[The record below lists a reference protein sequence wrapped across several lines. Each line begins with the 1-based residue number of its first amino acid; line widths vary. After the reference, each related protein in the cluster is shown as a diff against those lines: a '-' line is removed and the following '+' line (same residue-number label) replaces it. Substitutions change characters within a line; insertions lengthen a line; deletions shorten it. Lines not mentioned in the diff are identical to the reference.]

1 VKLSILIPTF
11 NEEATIEQ
19 LLHRIAAI
27 SFPIEVELVVVD
39 DLSQDQTFSIERRFQ
54 ETAPQ
59 IPVQIFRNPVNQGKG
74 TSIATGL
81 QHATGDVIIVQDGDL
96 EYHPEEIPKLLA
108 PLLAKE
114 AEVVYGSRFLQHR
127 WPAGMAW
134 RNHVA
139 NRLLTWLAN
148 RLCRLRLTD
157 AYTCYK
163 LMPRD
168 LLKELQIEARG
179 FEWEAEVTAKL
190 GRRGVKIQEVPISYQ
205 GRSRQEGKKIRP
217 RDLATGIRT
226 LVRYRSRRPS

>member
-1 VKLSILIPTF
+1 MKLSILIPTF

-108 PLLAKE
+108 PLLSRE
-114 AEVVYGSRFLQHR
+114 AEVVYGSRFLQRR
-127 WPAGMAW
+127 WPEGMAW
-134 RNHVA
+134 QNYLA

-163 LMPRD
+163 LMPLD
-168 LLKELQIEARG
+168 LLKELKLEARG

-190 GRRGVKIQEVPISYQ
+190 GRRGVTIQEVPISYH
-205 GRSRQEGKKIRP
+205 GRNRQEGKKIRP
-217 RDLATGIRT
+217 RDLLTGIHT
-226 LVRYRSRRPS
+226 LFHYRAG